1 MNKCVLWGVASVC
14 TLCTLS
20 ETLLISP
27 WTLMIPK
34 LPHLLSGLFSAA
46 HRTSPVVASTVPSP
60 SGFFVLVTVSH
71 SCPHCFSLE
80 SNTWQG
86 LSSLLQALLSCPA
99 CHSPFFPL
107 TSLTHPVEGLPAY
120 CLDLGLLL
128 CSKWTNCSLS
138 PVVFRDNLPVGDRSF
153 RIFIKS
159 QTTANTWGLTDILS
173 CMVLVLLLH
182 LFGCFSVSCGPKQ
195 NEQLTSWRFT
205 F

>member
-1 MNKCVLWGVASVC
+1 MCSMRCGQCLHLVHTQWNTSHLSVNTDDSQVTSSPLWLILSC
-14 TLCTLS
+14 TQDFSSGGLHCPISFWILRLGDCI
-20 ETLLISP
+20 TLLP
-27 WTLMIPK
+27 
-34 LPHLLSGLFSAA
+34 
-46 HRTSPVVASTVPSP
+46 
-60 SGFFVLVTVSH
+60 
-71 SCPHCFSLE
+71 
-80 SNTWQG
+80 
-86 LSSLLQALLSCPA
+86 SLLLPGIKYLARTLLLTPGSAQCPA

-128 CSKWTNCSLS
+128 CSKWINCSLS